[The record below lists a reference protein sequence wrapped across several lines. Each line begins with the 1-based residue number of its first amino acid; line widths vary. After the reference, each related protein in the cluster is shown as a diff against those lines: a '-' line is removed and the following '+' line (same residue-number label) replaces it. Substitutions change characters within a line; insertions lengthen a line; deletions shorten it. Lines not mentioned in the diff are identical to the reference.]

1 MSVTTNYFSIKS
13 IFYKILMIIIMML
26 AGNTAI
32 ARETHIDVRV
42 LSQGAKFIGTSMGG
56 VQIALHDVDT
66 GELLVRGKTAG
77 GTGDTDRIMKQNQ
90 PRDGVVAT
98 DTAARFRA
106 TLDLDEPRQ
115 IRVTARG
122 PLAQRQAMNTASA
135 TRWVVPGKHVTGG
148 NGWLLEMPGFVV
160 DILDP
165 PAHKRLRGT
174 PVEVTVAANVTMM
187 CGCPITPGGLWDA
200 DQYEV
205 AALIRRNGEAIGEQA
220 LDYAGTSSGFAGTLR
235 LKQTG
240 SYEITVYAYDP
251 ATGNTG
257 IDKTTFNVSP
267 D

>member
-1 MSVTTNYFSIKS
+1 
-13 IFYKILMIIIMML
+13 MIIGLML
-26 AGNTAI
+26 IGNTAM
-32 ARETHIDVRV
+32 AQKTHIDVRV

-56 VQIALHDVDT
+56 VEITLHDADT
-66 GELLVRGKTAG
+66 GELLARGKTTG
-77 GTGDTDRIMKQNQ
+77 GTGDTDRIMKQQ
-90 PRDGVVAT
+90 HPRAGVIAT
-98 DTAARFRA
+98 DTAARYRA

-122 PLAQRQAMNTASA
+122 PRAQRQAMNTVSA

-165 PAHKRLRGT
+165 PAHKSLRGT
-174 PVEVTVAANVTMM
+174 PVEVPVAANVTMM

-220 LDYAGTSSGFAGTLR
+220 LDYAGTSSQFAGTLR
-235 LKQTG
+235 LKQPG
-240 SYEITVYAYDP
+240 SYEIIVYAYDP

-267 D
+267 DQN